1 MAGAGIQAAS
11 QGKVLKIGVTGA
23 RILANAQIDPL
34 RTRIDETLRHILA
47 LGARHGL
54 RAGDIQLLSPL
65 ADGADRMLAASALAA
80 GMCLVCVLPFAQ
92 EAYEAT
98 FLADAGSIPEF
109 RALLARA
116 EGRVLQLDGDPVGQ
130 PAGSFEALG
139 RMIARNADL
148 MIGIWDGATDNG
160 RGGTAATL
168 RFAAQYGPP
177 ILWLNTREEGLF
189 WVDRP
194 RDFVEPRPCGQ
205 TIGMLEA
212 YLDRLLVAPAGTPVT
227 LDSMLHRIGH
237 STRRLHRRRPQN
249 AHMLVEFA
257 NEGELPERWIW
268 TVHARLMRWL
278 AKGAGAPSTPRHEP
292 HAATAAAWF
301 ARYESADRLARAYAA
316 RYRSSYVI
324 ALFLGIVTVMLAEI
338 GLTFSAIAWLKL
350 PLAVGEFA
358 SLLLIALMVAN
369 EGARHWQRKAI
380 EYRLVAELCRKQQN
394 LGLFAW
400 AVPGAR
406 SWAAEPVPDADE
418 GQAPA
423 SGESL
428 WVSGLFSAWE
438 RETPLRYGVL
448 DAATVATDR
457 KAALADLIDDQI
469 AYHMTRHNQN
479 HRAGKR
485 LARIGEM
492 LFGATVLLVLVK
504 CLVFGFA
511 EEAGV
516 PALVEVG
523 LEFLPAIL
531 PALAGALVG
540 LRSYAE
546 MEMLAEQSAHM
557 LRILRRARARTEEID
572 PAAPLA
578 SQAIGAELAA
588 VATVMLED
596 LDGWA
601 KLFRAKVVE
610 A

>member
-1 MAGAGIQAAS
+1 MAGPDSQATT
-11 QGKVLKIGVTGA
+11 QGKALKIGVTGA
-23 RILANAQIDPL
+23 RILADAQILPL
-34 RTRIDETLRHILA
+34 RTRIDETLRQILA

-54 RAGDIQLLSPL
+54 QAGDIQLLSPL
-65 ADGADRMLAASALAA
+65 ADGADRMVAAAALAA
-80 GMCLVCVLPFAQ
+80 GMCLVCVLPFEQ

-98 FLADAGSIPEF
+98 FLADDASIPEF
-109 RALLARA
+109 RSLLAKA
-116 EGRVLQLDGDPVGQ
+116 EGRILQLDGDAVSQ

-139 RMIARNADL
+139 RMIARNADI
-148 MIGIWDGATDNG
+148 MIGIWDGSTDNG
-160 RGGTAATL
+160 RGGTAATM

-177 ILWLNTREEGLF
+177 ILWLNTRDAALL

-194 RDFVEPRPCGQ
+194 RDLVDPRPSGQ
-205 TIGMLEA
+205 TVESLRS

-227 LDSMLHRIGH
+227 LDSMLHRLGH
-237 STRRLHRRRPQN
+237 STRRLQRRTAHN

-257 NEGELPERWIW
+257 TERDLRERWIW

-278 AKGAGAPSTPRHEP
+278 AQGADAPSTPRHAP
-292 HAATAAAWF
+292 QSATAAAWF

-350 PLAVGEFA
+350 PLALGEFV
-358 SLLLIALMVAN
+358 SLLLIGLLVAT

-380 EYRLVAELCRKQQN
+380 EYRLVAELCRKQQT
-394 LGLFAW
+394 LGRFAW
-400 AVPGAR
+400 VVPGAR
-406 SWAAEPVPDADE
+406 TWATEPVSDADE
-418 GQAPA
+418 RQAPS

-428 WVSGLFSAWE
+428 WVSWLFSTWQ

-448 DAATVATDR
+448 DAAAVATAR

-469 AYHMTRHNQN
+469 AYHTTRHMQN

-485 LARIGEM
+485 LARIGEW
-492 LFGATVLLVLVK
+492 LFVVTMLLVLLK
-504 CLVFGFA
+504 CVVFGLA
-511 EEAGV
+511 ENEGA
-516 PALVEVG
+516 PALLEVG

-557 LRILRRARARTEEID
+557 LRTMRRARARTEEID
-572 PAAPLA
+572 PSAPLA